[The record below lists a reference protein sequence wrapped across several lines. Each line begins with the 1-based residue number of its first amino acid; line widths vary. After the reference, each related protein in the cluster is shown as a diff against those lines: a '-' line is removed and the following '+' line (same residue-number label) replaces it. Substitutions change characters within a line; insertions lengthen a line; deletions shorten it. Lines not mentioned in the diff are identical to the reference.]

1 MKKPLQVI
9 TNKSEP
15 VSIKRRTDLILFFVL
30 VIDISNNTTKTIETQ
45 KNISFRKIS
54 LFENHSDCVLT
65 LMQCHL
71 RVLRE
76 STKKVNQL

>member
-30 VIDISNNTTKTIETQ
+30 VIDISNNTTKKIETQ
-45 KNISFRKIS
+45 KNISFRKS
-54 LFENHSDCVLT
+54 FRLCPDLNAMSPLRFERKYQKS
-65 LMQCHL
+65 
-71 RVLRE
+71 E
-76 STKKVNQL
+76 STLKL

>member
-30 VIDISNNTTKTIETQ
+30 VIDISNNTTKKIETQ
-45 KNISFRKIS
+45 KNILWKIS
-54 LFENHSDCVLT
+54 LFENQWDCVLT
-65 LMQCHL
+65 LMLCHVC
-71 RVLRE
+71 VLRK
-76 STKKVNQL
+76 SAKKVNQL